1 MNLTVAW
8 APFGGW
14 DPKTEQPG
22 SFAQEAE
29 LSRTDSHVN
38 LTRLR
43 ASQSLKDFQERL
55 QQLGEGRAADAGE
68 QPQWRADQRPLRTLS
83 RGYRPG
89 GGPAKVPGH
98 RRCTGCILTPE
109 ALCPGGGGH
118 GSELKAAPPQEALG
132 PRLSQALSWPT
143 TPPTLALQ
151 GSGRTKA
158 GEGPG
163 ATTEGSPG
171 PCGGTTRHMPRV
183 PNTARFCKWQAS
195 NSCKD
200 NRSLGAGGSRQR
212 RELHS
217 CSFPTT
223 HHCCFSDFGLNPVFN
238 SSDFFEGYL
247 LCCK

>member
-98 RRCTGCILTPE
+98 GRCTGCILTPE

-158 GEGPG
+158 GRGRGRPQREAPG
-163 ATTEGSPG
+163 LAEARPVTCPACQTLPASANGRHQIPAKTT
-171 PCGGTTRHMPRV
+171 
-183 PNTARFCKWQAS
+183 AAS
-195 NSCKD
+195 VQEAAVS
-200 NRSLGAGGSRQR
+200 GGS
-212 RELHS
+212 
-217 CSFPTT
+217 CTAAPFPPHITAVSVT
-223 HHCCFSDFGLNPVFN
+223 LV
-238 SSDFFEGYL
+238 
-247 LCCK
+247 